1 MEEKKYIDYYDE
13 EDEIIKAP
21 YWLVEYT
28 DDCGYKHLA
37 TITNKDYL
45 KYLQDNYSVINIKF
59 ISD

>member
-1 MEEKKYIDYYDE
+1 MEEKKYINYYNE

-21 YWLVEYT
+21 YWLIEYT
-28 DDCGYKHLA
+28 DNYGYKHLA

-45 KYLQDNYSVINIKF
+45 KYLQDNYSVVNIKF